1 MYKKCTSIGNDQLY
15 IHFMTV
21 LYTRWRFFLIAQKN
35 HEKIRHSYD
44 LTGDINDR
52 AWCSTSTDQDHT
64 HQAGSNT
71 WGYCDPQ
78 LC

>member
-1 MYKKCTSIGNDQLY
+1 MA
-15 IHFMTV
+15 
-21 LYTRWRFFLIAQKN
+21 FFLIAQKN

>member
-1 MYKKCTSIGNDQLY
+1 MEKCEFCEKCDVWKNVNCGKCEFCEKCELWKN
-15 IHFMTV
+15 M
-21 LYTRWRFFLIAQKN
+21 WFFKN
-35 HEKIRHSYD
+35 VNF
-44 LTGDINDR
+44 TGDINDR

-71 WGYCDPQ
+71 WGYCDPE

>member
-1 MYKKCTSIGNDQLY
+1 MILSKYEFCEKCDVWKNVNCGKICD
-15 IHFMTV
+15 
-21 LYTRWRFFLIAQKN
+21 FFKN
-35 HEKIRHSYD
+35 VNF
-44 LTGDINDR
+44 TGDINDR

-71 WGYCDPQ
+71 WGYCDPE

>member
-1 MYKKCTSIGNDQLY
+1 MWKNVNFAKNVNCGKICD
-15 IHFMTV
+15 
-21 LYTRWRFFLIAQKN
+21 FFKN
-35 HEKIRHSYD
+35 VNF
-44 LTGDINDR
+44 TGDINDR

-71 WGYCDPQ
+71 WGYCDPE